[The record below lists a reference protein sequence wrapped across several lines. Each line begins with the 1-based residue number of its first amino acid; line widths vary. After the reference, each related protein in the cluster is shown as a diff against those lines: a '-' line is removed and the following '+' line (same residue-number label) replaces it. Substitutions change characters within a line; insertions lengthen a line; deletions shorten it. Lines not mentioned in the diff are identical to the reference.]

1 MRYEEA
7 EARNK
12 ETEER
17 FKKTSKPL
25 PEFEALEKQKQALD
39 EKLEDSLKEI
49 ASRDE
54 QIEKLMADFTKQTE
68 ELENMQKALSTA
80 NTNGASHAE
89 ESSTV
94 GMLKAELASLRD
106 QLNRATALNGGAKQ
120 SMSAQGRGEPPVFN
134 TTLGKGYEN
143 GTTPNMGVH
152 ATPGKR
158 KNRRG
163 SVSQIYPSD
172 STQSTLPAY
181 DEFQPKAFSMANYP
195 QDALRKMV
203 DAEMDPEAIAEEIIQ
218 LLEEEKPLDED
229 VLGSIITNLKVP
241 QPSSTNPPSAKE
253 VLFPAHLISLITNEM
268 WKYGMLRESERFL
281 ANVMQTIQQ
290 HVMVSLLPRLLV
302 QYAM

>member
-7 EARNK
+7 EARSK
-12 ETEER
+12 EVEER
-17 FKKTSKPL
+17 YKKTSKPL
-25 PEFEALEKQKQALD
+25 PEFEALEKQKLALD
-39 EKLEDSLKEI
+39 EKLQDSLRKI
-49 ASRDE
+49 ASQDE
-54 QIEKLMADFTKQTE
+54 QIEKLMTDFSKQAE
-68 ELENMQKALSTA
+68 ELERRQKALAAPT
-80 NTNGASHAE
+80 TNGHTDE
-89 ESSTV
+89 VSTV

-106 QLNRATALNGGAKQ
+106 QLNRANALNGGGKQ

-134 TTLGKGYEN
+134 TTLGKGLEN
-143 GTTPNMGVH
+143 GTTPNVGVH

-203 DAEMDPEAIAEEIIQ
+203 DAELDPEAIAEEIIQ

-229 VLGSIITNLKVP
+229 ILGSIITTLKIP

-290 HVMVSLLPRLLV
+290 HVMVSRGCRAV
-302 QYAM
+302 S